1 MATIIRQQK
10 VASLLQQAL
19 GTIFLRGG
27 HNLLGPVMVTVT
39 EVHVTSN
46 LGLAKVYLSFM
57 LHDNPAAML
66 QNIEQRKKELRKLLG
81 DQVGKKLR
89 KVPDLQF
96 HIDDSAQNARHINQL
111 LDTLDLPP
119 EVALPSEEMT

>member
-1 MATIIRQQK
+1 MATMIRQQK

-19 GTIFLRGG
+19 GTIFLREG
-27 HNLLGPVMVTVT
+27 HNLLGPVMITVT

-81 DQVGKKLR
+81 DQIGKKLR

-96 HIDDSAQNARHINQL
+96 HIDDSAENARHINQL
-111 LDTLDLPP
+111 LDTLDLPSD
-119 EVALPSEEMT
+119 VALPSEEMK

>member
-1 MATIIRQQK
+1 MATMIRQQK

-19 GTIFLRGG
+19 GTIFLREG
-27 HNLLGPVMVTVT
+27 HNLLGSVMITVT

-81 DQVGKKLR
+81 DQIGKKLR

-96 HIDDSAQNARHINQL
+96 HIDDSAENARHINQL
-111 LDTLDLPP
+111 LDTLDLPSD
-119 EVALPSEEMT
+119 VALPSEEMK

>member
-1 MATIIRQQK
+1 MATMIRQQK

-39 EVHVTSN
+39 EVHVSSN
-46 LGLAKVYLSFM
+46 LVLAKVYLSFM

-81 DQVGKKLR
+81 DQIGKKLR
-89 KVPDLQF
+89 RVPHLQF
-96 HIDDSAQNARHINQL
+96 RIDDSAEKARHINQL
-111 LDTLDLPP
+111 LNTLDLPP
-119 EVALPSEEMT
+119 DVALPSEEMK